1 MHYRL
6 LCWLLAPSQNNKTS
20 RTHQV
25 VSILRHIFL
34 FFFNSMLLCYAYAAW
49 QIAVC
54 EMQNGLFDN

>member
-49 QIAVC
+49 QITVC
-54 EMQNGLFDN
+54 EMQN